1 MSMKQVALFN
11 FRSTTDGEQALAVV
25 RYGDGCV
32 ALGLSSRSNGDAEVG
47 MDKDLTWKLIEALK
61 EAAEKA
67 YGT

>member
-1 MSMKQVALFN
+1 MPMKQVALIN
-11 FRSTTDGEQALAVV
+11 FRSAMDGEQALAVV
-25 RYGDGCV
+25 RYGECV